1 MNDMPAAPHGLF
13 DYIVVAFSVGALLVT
28 LYLCIKY
35 FFYPSETEDDH
46 IKKKIL
52 DDEVRQDRKARR

>member
-1 MNDMPAAPHGLF
+1 MNNVPSAPRGFF
-13 DYIVVAFSVGALLVT
+13 DYVVVAFSVGVLLVT

-35 FFYPSETEDDH
+35 FFYPRETEDDH

-52 DDEVRQDRKARR
+52 DDEVRRDRKARQ